1 MIETPSPVRSNVMK
15 LLLILVTASFLF
27 LTIFLINTQ
36 HFSRVQLVGLSSA
49 LLGFLFSVHSLLL
62 PSAKQKLLIGFFIL
76 SLFGGLGVY
85 EHYEAD
91 KTRVAL
97 NEVRLQL
104 AGTSETNSQS
114 GGPPLIAPLA
124 LSGLAI
130 MMIILLFVDGN
141 SSKTSTK
148 FVPAGNGNRWAPG
161 K

>member
-1 MIETPSPVRSNVMK
+1 M
-15 LLLILVTASFLF
+15 A
-27 LTIFLINTQ
+27 
-36 HFSRVQLVGLSSA
+36 
-49 LLGFLFSVHSLLL
+49 
-62 PSAKQKLLIGFFIL
+62 FIL

-85 EHYEAD
+85 EHYEAN

-130 MMIILLFVDGN
+130 MMIILLFVDGIQAKLPQNLSMQATAINGRRVSN
-141 SSKTSTK
+141 SS
-148 FVPAGNGNRWAPG
+148 NRIDKQNKSWHQQSAQSR
-161 K
+161 

>member
-1 MIETPSPVRSNVMK
+1 MCSLWGY
-15 LLLILVTASFLF
+15 LLLV
-27 LTIFLINTQ
+27 
-36 HFSRVQLVGLSSA
+36 
-49 LLGFLFSVHSLLL
+49 
-62 PSAKQKLLIGFFIL
+62 GFFIL

-148 FVPAGNGNRWAPG
+148 FVHAGNGNQWSPG